1 VTRRSFT
8 GPRVWGLLLLAA
20 GIAVLAA
27 TTAVRSQEGYAATGP
42 RFITLIVGI
51 VLVALSLVFLLR
63 TTLLPDEDLAERAA
77 QEAAETEWRTP
88 LLVVAGLIAYALP
101 PQAARLR
108 PGHHRLRARGRPRG
122 DSPRRTDWAPPRTGS
137 SRACPNTLRSSRPSP
152 AATSPTSS
160 RAQRQR
166 SAVTTSSAASTR
178 VGSGRS
184 VGGSGSA
191 TGDVRSKSSQ
201 TSRASSA
208 SRSRRR
214 SQRS

>member
-42 RFITLIVGI
+42 RFIPLIVGV

-88 LLVVAGLIAYALP
+88 LLVVAGLIAYAYLLEP
-101 PQAARLR
+101 LGYVLATTVFVPVVARVL
-108 PGHHRLRARGRPRG
+108 G
-122 DSPRRTDWAPPRTGS
+122 
-137 SRACPNTLRSSRPSP
+137 
-152 AATSPTSS
+152 
-160 RAQRQR
+160 
-166 SAVTTSSAASTR
+166 
-178 VGSGRS
+178 
-184 VGGSGSA
+184 
-191 TGDVRSKSSQ
+191 
-201 TSRASSA
+201 
-208 SRSRRR
+208 SRSPVRDVVVGLGLGLGVYVAFTEYLGVPLPAGLTPIT
-214 SQRS
+214 